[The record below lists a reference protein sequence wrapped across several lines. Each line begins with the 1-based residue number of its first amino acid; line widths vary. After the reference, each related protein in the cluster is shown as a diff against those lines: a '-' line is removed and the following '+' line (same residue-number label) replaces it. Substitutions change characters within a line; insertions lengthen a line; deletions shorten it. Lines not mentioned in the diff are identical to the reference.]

1 MTPEIAI
8 TATAHRCLMA
18 LAKAAIIEA
27 SGAYRPAGSPG
38 NKEAVLPD
46 WIDGKLALARHDS
59 DQQTGKIIMVT
70 SAEKLMGSPYFL
82 PSGELL
88 VLPNKSGDQTPL
100 ILTCFAGRDDTVAAL
115 TP

>member
-1 MTPEIAI
+1 
-8 TATAHRCLMA
+8 
-18 LAKAAIIEA
+18 
-27 SGAYRPAGSPG
+27 
-38 NKEAVLPD
+38 
-46 WIDGKLALARHDS
+46 
-59 DQQTGKIIMVT
+59 MVT